1 MSRCIEYYVNKTRN
15 EMFPFSYCSLFVST
29 SKSCR
34 PIVYN
39 IFLVLWWVQDAVP
52 QAELLL
58 IRICQFIPDFRIYFN
73 YLSHTKISFV
83 QLCLYSLLEKVVN
96 TRGHSWHAQ
105 TTPRLFVTVW
115 GSCRSSCCSL
125 GSVPHQLCSCTSD
138 ELYWWHTSTGI
149 STANCSS
156 AW

>member
-1 MSRCIEYYVNKTRN
+1 MSRCIEYYVNRTRN

-39 IFLVLWWVQDAVP
+39 IFLVLWRMQDAVP

-73 YLSHTKISFV
+73 YLSHIKSALCSFV
-83 QLCLYSLLEKVVN
+83 YICWEKVVN

-105 TTPRLFVTVW
+105 TIPRLFVTVW
-115 GSCRSSCCSL
+115 GSCWSSCCSL
-125 GSVPHQLCSCTSD
+125 RSVPHQLCSCTSD
-138 ELYWWHTSTGI
+138 ELYWRHIYRDFHWEVQ
-149 STANCSS
+149 
-156 AW
+156 